1 MVKVARPPCW
11 SSRISSALLIRS
23 RTEQAAGDDHP
34 HDLVGA
40 FKDLVDA
47 HVAQIALDREILQIA
62 VAPKE
67 LQRLVADVKP
77 GIGRKA
83 LGHRTMCR
91 RLRIAPV
98 EARGSALHHE
108 P

>member
-40 FKDLVDA
+40 FEDLVDA
-47 HVAQIALDREILQIA
+47 HVAQIALDREILQVA
-62 VAPKE
+62 VAAKE
-67 LQRLVADVKP
+67 LQRLVADMKP
-77 GIGRKA
+77 GVGRQP
-83 LGHRTMCR
+83 LGHRAMHCR
-91 RLRIAPV
+91 LWVAAI
-98 EARGSALHHE
+98 EARG
-108 P
+108 